1 MLAAIER
8 RPLKLIISHRAF
20 MDNSSAQ
27 YPAKQALSGIIRRDA
42 VEDMGGAVKNFFNLD
57 ALQLEPGPFCC
68 QIDFIAA
75 GNTFVYRE
83 HYPLRTHLS
92 GELLHGRFGFAI
104 PEHGPNLK
112 FSGEEMDHCRLASA
126 ISGEEMDV
134 YAPGGLQQFVVL
146 LDHGRLLRLAEATGL
161 NREALAALRQGRS
174 AMPLVTKPHA
184 VKAFG
189 SKVRSF
195 LAEAASGKLAVD
207 AEAFEDWV
215 YAEALSI
222 MDVNDV
228 PCGRPSAAVVVQRA
242 IEVADRWRGPLR
254 MASLCE
260 AMNISLTGLEVSFRK
275 VTGLTPHA
283 YFLRRRLNRA
293 RAELLSLDP
302 LEGKVTEVAL
312 GQGFTELGRFA
323 VRYRELFG
331 ELPSQTL
338 RRAER
343 GRVRVGFGGR

>member
-1 MLAAIER
+1 MEAIER
-8 RPLKLIISHRAF
+8 CSHKLILSQRAL
-20 MDNSSAQ
+20 MENSPAQ
-27 YPAKQALSGIIRRDA
+27 DTAKQALSGIIRRDA

-57 ALQLEPGPFCC
+57 AVQLEPGQCRC

-75 GNTFVYRE
+75 GNSFVYRE
-83 HYPLRTHLS
+83 HYPLRTHLF

-104 PEHGPNLK
+104 PECGPNLK
-112 FSGEEMDHCRLASA
+112 FAGEEMDQCRLASA
-126 ISGEEMDV
+126 MTGEEMDV
-134 YAPGGLQQFVVL
+134 YAPGGLKQFVVL

-161 NREALAALRQGRS
+161 SREVLAALRPGRS
-174 AMPLVTKPHA
+174 TMPLVAKPQA
-184 VKAFG
+184 VRAFG
-189 SKVRSF
+189 GKVQSF
-195 LAEAASGKLAVD
+195 LAEAATGKLAVD
-207 AEAFEDWV
+207 AEVFEDWV

-228 PCGRPSAAVVVQRA
+228 PTGRPSAAVVVQRA
-242 IEVADRWRGPLR
+242 IEVADTWRGPLR
-254 MASLCE
+254 IASLCE
-260 AMNISLTGLEVSFRK
+260 AINISLTGLEVSFRK

-293 RAELLSLDP
+293 RVELLSADP

-343 GRVRVGFGGR
+343 GRVQVGLGGR